1 MRISDWRSDVCT
13 SDRQTLDHHRLIGV
27 VDVKAIAQAIKS
39 NANQAMMI
47 QRQLQQYQ
55 NLLLNST
62 GLPMQEWGETIQ
74 AINSVNN
81 VMRQSQSL
89 SFQSSN
95 LQQQLLNKFKGYGT
109 YNSGSISAAD
119 MQCKYQQWSDD
130 TRSEEHT
137 SELQSLMRI

>member
-1 MRISDWRSDVCT
+1 MQKTAYEVRISDWSSDVCS
-13 SDRQTLDHHRLIGV
+13 SDL
-27 VDVKAIAQAIKS
+27 
-39 NANQAMMI
+39 QAMMI

-62 GLPMQEWGETIQ
+62 GLPMQEWGETMQ

-95 LQQQLLNKFKGYGT
+95 LQQQLLNKFKGYGP
-109 YNSGSISAAD
+109 YNSGSLSDAD
-119 MQCKYQQWSDD
+119 MQGTYRHWSDD
-130 TRSEEHT
+130 TNSAIATTLEGLGLT
-137 SELQSLMRI
+137 

>member
-1 MRISDWRSDVCT
+1 M
-13 SDRQTLDHHRLIGV
+13 GV

-62 GLPMQEWGETIQ
+62 GLPMQDWGETMQ

-95 LQQQLLNKFKGYGT
+95 LQQQLFNTFMGHGT
-109 YNSGSISAAD
+109 YTSGSISDSVMTEMESASCRER
-119 MQCKYQQWSDD
+119 MVQC
-130 TRSEEHT
+130 
-137 SELQSLMRI
+137 

>member
-1 MRISDWRSDVCT
+1 MRRFNKFALALVLGLGTDSAT
-13 SDRQTLDHHRLIGV
+13 ALIAPSAHAQMGV

-62 GLPMQEWGETIQ
+62 GLPMQEWGETMQ

-89 SFQSSN
+89 SFQSST

-109 YNSGSISAAD
+109 YNSGSISD
-119 MQCKYQQWSDD
+119 QKS
-130 TRSEEHT
+130 T
-137 SELQSLMRI
+137 SLNSSNSC

>member
-1 MRISDWRSDVCT
+1 
-13 SDRQTLDHHRLIGV
+13 
-27 VDVKAIAQAIKS
+27 
-39 NANQAMMI
+39 MMI

-62 GLPMQEWGETIQ
+62 GLPMQEWGETMQ

-119 MQCKYQQWSDD
+119 MQGKYQQWSDED
-130 TRSEEHT
+130 RKRRRVGKEGVSKCRSRWSREH
-137 SELQSLMRI
+137 

>member
-1 MRISDWRSDVCT
+1 
-13 SDRQTLDHHRLIGV
+13 
-27 VDVKAIAQAIKS
+27 
-39 NANQAMMI
+39 MMI

-62 GLPMQEWGETIQ
+62 GLPMQEWGETMQ

-119 MQCKYQQWSDD
+119 MQGKYQQWSDD
-130 TRSEEHT
+130 RSEEHT
-137 SELQSLMRI
+137 SELQSLMRISYAVFCLTKKKINKQPYKRM

>member
-1 MRISDWRSDVCT
+1 M
-13 SDRQTLDHHRLIGV
+13 GV

-62 GLPMQEWGETIQ
+62 GLPMQEWGETMQ

-109 YNSGSISAAD
+109 Y
-119 MQCKYQQWSDD
+119 
-130 TRSEEHT
+130 RSEEHT
-137 SELQSLMRI
+137 SELQSLMRSSYAVFCMKKKK